1 MRAQWVRT
9 SRVGS
14 AKSNPNFDPRIYGFQ
29 EFSEL
34 LNFAQDKLVV
44 RVEPTEEHGLIV
56 HLGAEFYPPAP
67 EPKPEEPA
75 VEEDEK
81 QPETNE
87 TPALMEQPKAKR
99 PRRTTGVKR
108 PRKAA
113 EGRAADSTSGPSAA
127 YDPQET
133 SHSLGVNH
141 DRTHHSPRGAFTAGT
156 VLPGRARRRFHL
168 RLRPGAGGS

>member
-1 MRAQWVRT
+1 MDAGAMGEDLESWVREEH
-9 SRVGS
+9 
-14 AKSNPNFDPRIYGFQ
+14 PNFDPRIYGFQ

-113 EGRAADSTSGPSAA
+113 EGRAADSTVRPRRTTRKKPPTPS
-127 YDPQET
+127 E
-133 SHSLGVNH
+133 
-141 DRTHHSPRGAFTAGT
+141 
-156 VLPGRARRRFHL
+156 
-168 RLRPGAGGS
+168 